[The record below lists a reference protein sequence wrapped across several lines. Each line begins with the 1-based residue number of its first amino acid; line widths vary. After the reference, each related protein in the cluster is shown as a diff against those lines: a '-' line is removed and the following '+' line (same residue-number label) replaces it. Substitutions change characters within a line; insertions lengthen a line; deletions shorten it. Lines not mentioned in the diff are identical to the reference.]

1 MRRLPQCMKRTGVY
15 MKPLSL
21 LPVHVARRPSRQLR
35 KPRSATFP
43 SRATREITIASCEQ
57 RACLVER
64 RLIELLQVPMSAH
77 YNTSEEFVPPVQ
89 E

>member
-57 RACLVER
+57 RACLVEKKKSYAEN
-64 RLIELLQVPMSAH
+64 LSMSDD
-77 YNTSEEFVPPVQ
+77 NDGDDEEDEQ
-89 E
+89 